1 MSIDLLQPHLSNTL
15 DPAAASRSLIAGIIG
30 DRPSLYAKSP
40 SLWNAA
46 FGDLG
51 MDAVFLPFDVE
62 PQNLGSLV
70 AAYRDCQNLVGGSV
84 TVPFK
89 VEVIQHLDDLDSKAR
104 QIGAVNTI
112 VRESDGRVVG
122 YNTDGQGF
130 LDMLIKPLPGQEDAF
145 LQSLAGM
152 SVLLVG
158 AGGAARAVAVF
169 LGEAVGP
176 EGKVFICNR
185 SAQKAH
191 ELVGALTES
200 GARAEYVDDERIADV
215 AGGVGL
221 IVNSTT
227 KGQSGL
233 RDLGGSRVTC
243 LEPYSALGSAS
254 PATIAGSDAEDTAAA
269 TSTLFQQSLSDISLN
284 SEASS
289 QIVASVPASTDFV
302 DIIYSPLETPMLA
315 HARVSGHRTL
325 NGKAMNIAQ
334 AADGFANKALAS
346 HLSESGWDLEEAYQ
360 RVFRTMAGIW

>member
-15 DPAAASRSLIAGIIG
+15 DPAAVSSGLIAGIIG
-30 DRPSLYAKSP
+30 DRPSFYAKSP

-46 FGDLG
+46 FQDLG

-62 PQNLGSLV
+62 PQSLGSLV
-70 AAYRDCQNLVGGSV
+70 TAYRECHNLVGGSV
-84 TVPFK
+84 TVPYK
-89 VEVIQHLDDLDSKAR
+89 VEVIQHLDELDSKAR

-112 VRESDGRVVG
+112 VRESDGRLVG

-130 LDMLIKPLPGQEDAF
+130 IDMMTKPLPDQGDAF
-145 LQSLAGM
+145 LESLDGM

-158 AGGAARAVAVF
+158 SGGAARAVAVF

-185 SAQKAH
+185 SAQKARD
-191 ELVGALTES
+191 LVGVLTES
-200 GARAEYVDDERIADV
+200 GARAEYMEDGRIADV
-215 AGGVGL
+215 AKGVDL

-227 KGQSGL
+227 KGLSGL
-233 RDLGGSRVTC
+233 RDLGGGRATC
-243 LEPYSALGSAS
+243 LEAYSALGPAS
-254 PATIAGSDAEDTAAA
+254 PATIAESDAADTAAA
-269 TSTLFQQSLSDISLN
+269 MSTLFQQSLSDISLN

-334 AADGFANKALAS
+334 AADGFVNKALAS

>member
-1 MSIDLLQPHLSNTL
+1 MSLDRLQPHLSNSL
-15 DPAAASRSLIAGIIG
+15 DSSAASRRSIAGIIG

-46 FGDLG
+46 FEDLD

-62 PQNLGSLV
+62 PENLAGLV
-70 AAYRDCQNLVGGSV
+70 GAYRECPNLVGGSV
-84 TVPFK
+84 TVPYK
-89 VEVIQHLDDLDSKAR
+89 VAVIQHLDDLDPKAR

-112 VRESDGRVVG
+112 VRESDGRLVG

-130 LDMLIKPLPGQEDAF
+130 IDMLVKPLPGRDDAF
-145 LQSLAGM
+145 LKDLTGRSA
-152 SVLLVG
+152 LLIG

-169 LGEAVGP
+169 LGDAVGA

-185 SAQKAH
+185 TPDKAR
-191 ELVGALTES
+191 ELVGVLTEAGVPS
-200 GARAEYVDDERIADV
+200 EYVDEAQIGEVARDV
-215 AGGVGL
+215 DL

-233 RDLGGSRVTC
+233 RVAGEGLVTS

-254 PATIAGSDAEDTAAA
+254 PATVDESGEDVPVAMSA
-269 TSTLFQQSLSDISLN
+269 LFQQSRSDIGRN
-284 SEASS
+284 FEASS
-289 QIVASVPASTDFV
+289 AIMASVPASTDFV

-315 HARVSGHRTL
+315 HARMSGHRTL

-334 AADGFANKALAS
+334 AADGFVNKALAS
-346 HLSESGWDLEEAYQ
+346 RLTELGLDLEEAYQ
-360 RVFRTMAGIW
+360 RVFRTMAEIW